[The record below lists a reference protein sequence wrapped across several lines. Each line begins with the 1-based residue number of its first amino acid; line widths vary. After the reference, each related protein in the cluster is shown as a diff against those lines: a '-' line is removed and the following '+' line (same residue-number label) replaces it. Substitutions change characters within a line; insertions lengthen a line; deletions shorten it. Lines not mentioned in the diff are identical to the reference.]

1 MELTFYTDTGSIQH
15 GGEVNAMGK
24 TADRM
29 RMTRGARTTRRAL
42 RRKYSGQHL
51 KKSWSGEK
59 TTSSHRRAGVKAL
72 SR

>member
-51 KKSWSGEK
+51 KKAGQEK
-59 TTSSHRRAGVKAL
+59 RPLPAIGGLV
-72 SR
+72 